1 MDILVYNRL
10 KLFVDV
16 VLSEFPSDES
26 NKTDWLQLK
35 QAYLKTLS
43 LEESSYAKHDET
55 EVNITISD
63 WNSVIFKLKSCTE
76 LVIECSAP
84 NILIPKIDYSLVS
97 SKYKEINN
105 YFCEKFNTFD
115 TSVLESDVEITDK
128 VKIVFDTT
136 KQEFVL
142 FYEEI

>member
-16 VLSEFPSDES
+16 VLSEFPSDEGT
-26 NKTDWLQLK
+26 KTDWLQLK

-43 LEESSYAKHDET
+43 LEESSYAKHDKT
-55 EVNITISD
+55 EVTITISD
-63 WNSVIFKLKSCTE
+63 WNSVIFKLKSRTE
-76 LVIECSAP
+76 LVTECSAP

-115 TSVLESDVEITDK
+115 TAVLESDTEITDK